1 MQGLSQSESR
11 KGWCMHALLPTS
23 ALSALGDS
31 VKCKLR
37 ARGERG
43 EGGALGNLHL
53 HTPACPSYRH
63 TPNLGKITPTTP
75 LTPLPPCRQS
85 RLSDKAGGGWP
96 ETPLA
101 TPTRVLRP
109 PNEVA
114 ACKAFTGSQRESRK
128 GWWLPAGVTALSQR
142 KGPRHSPQNPLPCP
156 PRLHVST
163 QPPLPASPLSPS
175 PGSRIARRRWSEGQ
189 LHRAV
194 DVYQVLG
201 IHPVST
207 IAGPV
212 SRSSCT

>member
-101 TPTRVLRP
+101 SPSRP
-109 PNEVA
+109 PQSLQ
-114 ACKAFTGSQRESRK
+114 K
-128 GWWLPAGVTALSQR
+128 
-142 KGPRHSPQNPLPCP
+142 PLPCP

-175 PGSRIARRRWSEGQ
+175 PGLQDRPPQKVRGPAAPRRRRVPGVG
-189 LHRAV
+189 HP
-194 DVYQVLG
+194 
-201 IHPVST
+201 PVST

>member
-1 MQGLSQSESR
+1 M
-11 KGWCMHALLPTS
+11 
-23 ALSALGDS
+23 
-31 VKCKLR
+31 
-37 ARGERG
+37 
-43 EGGALGNLHL
+43 GNLHL

-85 RLSDKAGGGWP
+85 RQSDKACGGWP

-101 TPTRVLRP
+101 TPSRP
-109 PNEVA
+109 PQSVQ
-114 ACKAFTGSQRESRK
+114 K
-128 GWWLPAGVTALSQR
+128 
-142 KGPRHSPQNPLPCP
+142 PLPCP

-175 PGSRIARRRWSEGQ
+175 PGSKIARRRRSEDQ

-201 IHPVST
+201 IHLSARSQGQSPGPRARGVLRRQLLQRSQHPSGRRAARAPS
-207 IAGPV
+207 AGASGPPHPPTACRCGAT
-212 SRSSCT
+212 SRQLSPWSDGRP

>member
-1 MQGLSQSESR
+1 MQSLSQSESR
-11 KGWCMHALLPTS
+11 KGWCMHASLPTS

-63 TPNLGKITPTTP
+63 TPNLGKMIPTTP

-101 TPTRVLRP
+101 TPSRP
-109 PNEVA
+109 PQSLQ
-114 ACKAFTGSQRESRK
+114 K
-128 GWWLPAGVTALSQR
+128 
-142 KGPRHSPQNPLPCP
+142 PLPCP

-175 PGSRIARRRWSEGQ
+175 PGSKIARRRRSEDQ
-189 LHRAV
+189 LHHAV